1 MRHNPWWHGYWKKI
15 KQNLVKDYDV
25 NYVASYIYLTKLA
38 NNISNYKNISRPS
51 TLPSMVENEIK
62 SDISYIPW
70 SSSDALNKSNPTNG
84 ENYPISHDGKYP
96 YADTITYNVA
106 GSSAATPFRNVHC
119 STK

>member
-1 MRHNPWWHGYWKKI
+1 
-15 KQNLVKDYDV
+15 
-25 NYVASYIYLTKLA
+25 
-38 NNISNYKNISRPS
+38 
-51 TLPSMVENEIK
+51 MVENEIK